1 MYRKQQKYIMGRE
14 LEPKNY
20 RNKTQKVKNKSQTFK
35 NEKKEIQDFHDT
47 KDILI
52 NDDLIFSIKKL
63 MRNNSHPSLALNTL
77 NIDNINQRVRDA
89 QYAVRGE
96 LVTIAD
102 QMQRDINSGK
112 RTDFEKVVFCNIG
125 NPHAVGQKPI
135 TFIRQVLSLVEYPEL
150 LENPNIHLLYPEDV
164 IERAREYVIGTK
176 NGVGAYSNSQGF
188 DFAVKDVANFIEARD
203 GYKPD
208 TKNIFLTNGASEG
221 IQMFL
226 NTIIRNNMDGVL
238 LPIPQYPLYS
248 ALLTLLGGT
257 KVNYYLDENKGWGLS
272 INELN
277 SAVSKAKMKGINV
290 RCIVVINPGNPTGQC
305 LEIENMQEIIKFCQR
320 ENLILI
326 ADEVYQENVYIEGK
340 KFTSFRKVL
349 LDMGEE
355 YNDVQ
360 LFSCHSVSKGFLG
373 ECGQR
378 GGYFEM
384 ININNEVRDQI
395 YKLACTRLCP
405 NTLGQLVVSMMTR
418 PPKEGEPSF
427 ELYQK
432 EKSTIIN
439 NLKERSI
446 LLTKELNAIPG
457 ITCERPQGAMYIFPK
472 VELPPKFIEEAERL
486 GKKPDFLWAKHML
499 EEAGVCVIPGSGFGQ
514 QPNTYHFR
522 TTFLADQ
529 TTLKDAVHRM
539 KAVHEKILK
548 EYS

>member
-1 MYRKQQKYIMGRE
+1 MYRKQKYIMGRD
-14 LEPKNY
+14 LEAKNY
-20 RNKTQKVKNKSQTFK
+20 KNKTQKTKIKNQNLKS
-35 NEKKEIQDFHDT
+35 EKKDIPDFHGSSKELGDEIIY
-47 KDILI
+47 K
-52 NDDLIFSIKKL
+52 FREL
-63 MRNNSHPSLALNTL
+63 MKNNSHPSLNLNNL

-102 QMQRDINSGK
+102 QMQKDINEGK
-112 RTDFEKVVFCNIG
+112 RTDFDKIVFCNIG

-135 TFIRQVLSLVEYPEL
+135 TFIRQVLSLVEYPEIL
-150 LENPNIHLLYPEDV
+150 NNPNIHLLYPEDV
-164 IERAREYVIGTK
+164 IERAREYVVKTR

-203 GYKPD
+203 GYKAD

-226 NTIIRNNMDGVL
+226 NTIIRNTMDGVL

-257 KVNYYLDENKGWGLS
+257 KVNYYLDEQKGWGLS
-272 INELN
+272 IEELN
-277 SAVSKAKMKGINV
+277 NAVSKARLKGVNV
-290 RCIVVINPGNPTGQC
+290 RCIVVINPGNPTGKC
-305 LEIENMQEIIKFCQR
+305 LDVENMKEIIKFCQR

-326 ADEVYQENVYIEGK
+326 ADEVYQENVYIEGM

-349 LDMGEE
+349 LDMGEQ

-378 GGYFEM
+378 GGYFEI
-384 ININNEVRDQI
+384 INIDGEVRDQI
-395 YKLACTRLCP
+395 YKIACTRLCP
-405 NTLGQLVVSMMTR
+405 NTLGQLVVSMMVR
-418 PPKEGEPSF
+418 PPKEGEPSY
-427 ELYQK
+427 ELYQS
-432 EKSTIIN
+432 EKNGILN
-439 NLKERSI
+439 QLKERSI
-446 LLTKELNAIPG
+446 MLTKELNEIPG
-457 ITCERPQGAMYIFPK
+457 ISCERPQGAMYIFPN
-472 VELPPKFIEEAERL
+472 VELPPKFIEEAERM

-514 QPNTYHFR
+514 KPGTYHFR

-529 TTLKDAVHRM
+529 KSLKDAVHRM

-548 EYS
+548 QYA